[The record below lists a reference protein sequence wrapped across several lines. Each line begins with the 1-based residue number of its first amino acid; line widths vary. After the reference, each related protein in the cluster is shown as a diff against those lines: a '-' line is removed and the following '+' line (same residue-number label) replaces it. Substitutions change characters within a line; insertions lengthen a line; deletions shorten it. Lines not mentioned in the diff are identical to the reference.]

1 MNNTPIP
8 LTGCT
13 VALCVFFLFA
23 PWPSKADET
32 RLMSIGLRAGITGA
46 SVLGEEQLQTFR
58 EYEVIAQIGLPLDW
72 YSESGWGLGTR
83 LLVSAGAL
91 NGGGDTGFITSL
103 VPVLSLGSRDGRFS
117 LDFGIGGAL
126 LSNHQFGQQDFG
138 GPFQVVGTLG
148 ASFRSTAALT
158 PATGSNI
165 IPMRASTAPINM
177 AIVVAQISTW
187 SSSPIDFETGRPR
200 SPGAFRNIEP
210 ALVN

>member
-1 MNNTPIP
+1 MLGRRTSISHPAKRGMNNTPIH
-8 LTGCT
+8 LTGCS
-13 VALCVFFLFA
+13 VFLCVFFLFA
-23 PWPSKADET
+23 PRPCKADET

-58 EYEVIAQIGLPLDW
+58 EYDVIAQIGLPLGW

-126 LSNHQFGQQDFG
+126 LSNHHFGQQDFG
-138 GPFQVVGTLG
+138 GPFQVVGTMG
-148 ASFRSTAALT
+148 ASFPLYGRFGAGYRFQHYSDAGLYGSDKGGESRGADFHMVELT
-158 PATGSNI
+158 Y
-165 IPMRASTAPINM
+165 R
-177 AIVVAQISTW
+177 
-187 SSSPIDFETGRPR
+187 F
-200 SPGAFRNIEP
+200 
-210 ALVN
+210 